1 MLKKPSE
8 LNFTEKKLKVII
20 SGYAGIGKTT
30 LALSA
35 PKPLLIDLDHG
46 IDRVEARYRQ
56 DVIIASDYNELIED
70 LTTNDLTKYETIV
83 IDTGGKLLE
92 LLKPVVINENPKNG
106 QRDGSLALAGWGAVS
121 KKFTDFMKMIEGL
134 KKHVV
139 VVFHTKEERDGDA
152 AKLRILV
159 EGSTK
164 DNIWQ
169 IMDLGGFVEMNGKN
183 RTIGFSNCER
193 YYAKGSHGVK
203 GVYTIPEL
211 KDGQTNTFLS
221 DLFKKV
227 IEDLNNEVQ
236 EYSKDKDVYD
246 IAMSLTTVINSATTA
261 ENINEVVEKIAN
273 MPHALTSERE
283 LKLRLHEKAKELG
296 LVYDKDQRKYTK
308 QQ

>member
-1 MLKKPSE
+1 MLKKPNQ

-35 PKPLLIDLDHG
+35 PKPLLIDLDRG
-46 IDRVEARYRQ
+46 VDRVEARYRQ
-56 DVIIASDYNELIED
+56 DVIIADDYNELIND
-70 LTTNDLTKYETIV
+70 LTSNDLTKYDTIV
-83 IDTGGKLLE
+83 IDTGGKLLD
-92 LLKPVVINENPKNG
+92 LLKPVVIAENPKNG
-106 QRDGSLALAGWGAVS
+106 QRDGTLALAGWGAVS
-121 KKFTDFMKMIEGL
+121 RKFTEFMKMIEGL

-139 VVFHTKEERDGDA
+139 VIFHTKEERDGDT

-211 KDGQTNTFLS
+211 KDGQPNTFLT
-221 DLFKKV
+221 DLFNKV
-227 IEDLNNEVQ
+227 IEDLNREVT
-236 EYSKDKDVYD
+236 EYANQKEVYD
-246 IAMSLTTVINSATTA
+246 LAMSLTTQIATATTDGA
-261 ENINEVVEKIAN
+261 VNLLVEKIST

-283 LKLRLHEKAKELG
+283 LKLRLHDKAKELG
-296 LVYDKDQRKYTK
+296 LVYDKEQRKYSK
-308 QQ
+308 QG

>member
-1 MLKKPSE
+1 MLKKPNQ
-8 LNFTEKKLKVII
+8 LNFTDKKLKVIV

-56 DVIIASDYNELIED
+56 DVIIANDYNELIED
-70 LTTNDLTKYETIV
+70 LTTNDLSKYETIV

-92 LLKPVVINENPKNG
+92 MLKPVVIAENPKNG
-106 QRDGSLALAGWGAVS
+106 QRDGSLALAGWGSVS

-134 KKHVV
+134 NKHVV
-139 VVFHTKEERDGDA
+139 VVFHTKEERDGDN

-193 YYAKGSHGVK
+193 YYAKGSHGIK

-211 KDGQTNTFLS
+211 KDGQPNTFFT

-227 IEDLNNEVQ
+227 IEDLNNEVL

-246 IAMSLTTVINSATTA
+246 IAMSLITVINSATTP
-261 ENINEVVEKIAN
+261 ENINQAVEKIAT

-296 LVYDKDQRKYTK
+296 LVYDKDQRKYIK
-308 QQ
+308 Q